1 MQSDLNSR
9 QTLRQHGRLHYLVF
23 TERFSATYLVI
34 IKRRRRLLMVEKVMR
49 LSVIVP
55 FFNVERYA
63 AENLTSLAQNAAP
76 GIEFVL
82 VDDGSTDATVSII
95 AEGAQRLPAVQV
107 VRLGRNSG
115 LSAARNAGLSVA
127 RGRYLS
133 FLDGDDVAAP
143 GHFLALVQVIERLRC
158 DFVRTDHVQVR
169 GRQRLLHR
177 TSHAPRGVVCPARS
191 GIGAAE
197 QRSSVDAPY
206 AWAGIYDQ
214 RLLDEGLLC
223 FDEDLRTCEDR
234 PWIWGLHLQA
244 RTFALVGLRGV
255 RYRRDVS
262 ASLTQLADE
271 RQFDFI
277 PAFERIVQQV
287 CADRDADSL
296 LPKALRSYC
305 AVLCHHLNQHDRY
318 PAALRQQLRA
328 ASAASLAQLPA
339 EPLQAAIAEMDVER
353 ATSITGL
360 LEAA

>member
-1 MQSDLNSR
+1 M
-9 QTLRQHGRLHYLVF
+9 F
-23 TERFSATYLVI
+23 TERLYATYLVI
-34 IKRRRRLLMVEKVMR
+34 IKRRCQLLMVEKVIR

-63 AENLTSLAQNAAP
+63 AENLASLARNAAP

-82 VDDGSTDATVSII
+82 VDDASTDATLSII
-95 AEGAQRLPAVQV
+95 TEGAQRLPGAQL

-143 GHFLALVQVIERLRC
+143 GHFLALVQVIERLAC

-169 GRQRLLHR
+169 GRQRLVHR

-191 GIGAAE
+191 GIGPAG

-206 AWAGIYDQ
+206 AWAGIYDR
-214 RLLDEGLLC
+214 RLLDESLLF

-234 PWIWGLHLQA
+234 PWIWGLHLHA

-262 ASLTQLADE
+262 ASLSHLADE

-287 CADRDADSL
+287 CADREADSL

-305 AVLCHHLNQHDRY
+305 AVLCHHLKQDDRY
-318 PAALRQQLRA
+318 PPALWHKLRA
-328 ASAASLAQLPA
+328 ASATSLAQLPA

-353 ATSITGL
+353 ATSLRSL